1 MICSRGHFLRKV
13 LGITALV
20 LLMQV
25 GIAGAMPFAYIPN
38 SGDNTVSVIDL
49 ATNNVTATVSGLN
62 GPMGVAV
69 NPEGTKVYVTN
80 FGNGGVSNN
89 TVSVIDTETNNV
101 TATVPV
107 GNYPCGVAITPDGTK
122 VYVANEQ
129 DGTVSVINTAT
140 GTVTSTVPVGFIPKG
155 VAVTP
160 DGTKVYV
167 TNWNDGTVS
176 VISTTNNTAYASVT
190 VGSEPIGVAISP
202 NNARVYVA
210 NCDSN
215 NVSIID
221 TTNNTVIDTV
231 PVGTEPVGVAVSSD
245 GTKVYVT
252 NTGDSNAP
260 AELGNVSVISTTNN
274 TAYANVTVGSSPGGL
289 AITSDGSHVYVANWG
304 DTPGDVSV
312 IDTVTN
318 TVTATVKVGSYPT
331 AIGRFISNI
340 PPTPAKTTP
349 TIIWSNPTDIT
360 YGTALSS
367 TQLDAIARS
376 FVRGI
381 VIRIVSVP
389 GTFVYSPPAGTKLS
403 VGSHQ
408 ALTAHFTPT
417 DTENYNSASANV
429 SINVLNTAR
438 KTPIIAWN
446 NPANITYGTTLSSAQ
461 LDATASELMVFKG
474 HWWFVSVPGTFVY
487 TPPAGTKLNVGAHKL
502 DVSFTPTDIA
512 NYTTASASVSINVT
526 KETPIIVWNNPA
538 NITSGTA
545 LSNTQLDAAAISF
558 VGGSIFHFVS
568 VPGTFVYTP
577 PAGTKLNVG
586 AHKLNV
592 SFTPTDIINYTTASA
607 SVSINVRPHFLPIE
621 QLKTAKK
628 QGVV

>member
-1 MICSRGHFLRKV
+1 M
-13 LGITALV
+13 
-20 LLMQV
+20 
-25 GIAGAMPFAYIPN
+25 
-38 SGDNTVSVIDL
+38 
-49 ATNNVTATVSGLN
+49 
-62 GPMGVAV
+62 
-69 NPEGTKVYVTN
+69 
-80 FGNGGVSNN
+80 
-89 TVSVIDTETNNV
+89 
-101 TATVPV
+101 PV
-107 GNYPCGVAITPDGTK
+107 GTNPFGVAITPDGTK
-122 VYVANEQ
+122 VYVANEY
-129 DGTVSVINTAT
+129 DGTVSVINTT
-140 GTVTSTVPVGFIPKG
+140 TNTVTSTVPVGFIPMG

-167 TNWNDGTVS
+167 TNWNDSTVS

-190 VGSEPIGVAISP
+190 VGSGPVDVAISP
-202 NNARVYVA
+202 NNTRVYVV

-215 NVSIID
+215 NVSVID
-221 TTNNTVIDTV
+221 TATNTVVGTV
-231 PVGTEPVGVAVSSD
+231 PVGTEPDGVAVSPN
-245 GTKVYVT
+245 GQNVYVA

-260 AELGNVSVISTTNN
+260 AERGNVSVISTTNN
-274 TAYANVTVGSSPGGL
+274 TAYANVTVGFSPGGL
-289 AITSDGSHVYVANWG
+289 AVTSDGSHVYVANRG

-312 IDTVTN
+312 IDTVNN
-318 TVTATVKVGSYPT
+318 TVTVTVKVGSYPI
-331 AIGRFISNI
+331 AIGQFISNI
-340 PPTPAKTTP
+340 PLTPAKTTP

-367 TQLDAIARS
+367 IQLDAIARS

-381 VIRIVSVP
+381 VIHIVSVP
-389 GTFVYSPPAGTKLS
+389 GTFVYAPPAGTKLS

-417 DTENYNSASANV
+417 DTENYNSASAHV

-446 NPANITYGTTLSSAQ
+446 NPANITYGTALSSTQ
-461 LDATASELMVFKG
+461 LDAKASELMVFEG

-487 TPPAGTKLNVGAHKL
+487 TPPAGTKLSVGTHKL

-526 KETPIIVWNNPA
+526 NETPIIAWNNPA

-558 VGGSIFHFVS
+558 VGGNIFHFVS
-568 VPGTFVYTP
+568 VPGTFVYIP

-586 AHKLNV
+586 AHKLDV
-592 SFTPTDIINYTTASA
+592 SFTPTDIVNYTTASA
-607 SVSINVRPHFLPIE
+607 SVSINVRPHFIPIKY
-621 QLKTAKK
+621 LKTVKK
-628 QGVV
+628 